1 MKLLARALASVLALV
16 SILGLGGCKSIP
28 RPDGSVVGPFH
39 APKNIRATPSLP
51 HSVARVV
58 VLPVAG
64 PEAVSHETLD
74 AIGAAFHA
82 EFTRAARAELIV
94 LDGVRLQR
102 LAGEPRVR
110 ATEPLPD
117 RFLTRLRE
125 SSTADAVLFLEVTS
139 YRAYPPLAL
148 GIRGRLVTTDTQ
160 ETLWAC
166 DELFDASLA
175 AVRNSARRHAASPAP
190 QPGSPGDL
198 TYTVLQNPDRFA
210 AYVAAV
216 LLRTLPAR

>member
-1 MKLLARALASVLALV
+1 MNLPSRRLALAITLLSIIGLA
-16 SILGLGGCKSIP
+16 GCKSIP

-39 APKNIRATPSLP
+39 SPKNIRATPALP

-64 PEAVSHETLD
+64 PADVSHEALN
-74 AIGAAFHA
+74 AVGAAFHA
-82 EFTRAARAELIV
+82 EFTRAARAELLV
-94 LDGVRLQR
+94 LDGDRLQR
-102 LAGEPRVR
+102 LAGQRR
-110 ATEPLPD
+110 MRSTEPLPD
-117 RFLTRLRE
+117 RFLSRLRE
-125 SSTADAVLFLEVTS
+125 HTAADAVLFLEVTS

-166 DELFDASLA
+166 DELFDANLA

-210 AYVAAV
+210 AYVAAS